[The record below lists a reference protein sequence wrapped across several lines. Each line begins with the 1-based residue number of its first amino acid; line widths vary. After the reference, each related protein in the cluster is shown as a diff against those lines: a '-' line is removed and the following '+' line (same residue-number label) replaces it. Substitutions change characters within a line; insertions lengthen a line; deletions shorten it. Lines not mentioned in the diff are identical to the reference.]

1 MKAYYS
7 TSFGGAEASVY
18 GDYPDPVC
26 GAGQLLVEVR
36 AVSINPVDYKIK
48 RGDLKFIPGAKFPRI
63 FGSDFAGRVRET
75 GSEVRGFKP
84 GDRVYGVTPVMFKS
98 EGALAQL
105 VAVDMKNVHKIAADM
120 SFEEAAS
127 LPVAAL
133 TALNGLRRCGVGTDT
148 RVLIN
153 GGTGGVG
160 HFAIQIAKARGAVV
174 TATCSQANA
183 VLAKKLGADDTIGYS
198 AEELVQCDRTF
209 DAIFDAAGKMHFENI
224 MKLLKKNGTY
234 ATTMIKPL
242 LFLTST
248 WARLLYGRKLTS
260 SNLRALPEDFEELE
274 QLFIEKKLAPVI
286 ESYFTLDKAAE
297 AFEMAEHGN
306 PRGKSIVRI

>member
-36 AVSINPVDYKIK
+36 SVSINPVDFKIK

-84 GDRVYGVTPVMFKS
+84 GDRVYGVTPVIFKS
-98 EGALAQL
+98 AGALAQL
-105 VAVDMKNVHKIAADM
+105 LAVDVKHARKIPAEM

-127 LPVAAL
+127 LPIAAL
-133 TALNGLRRCGVGTDT
+133 TALNGLRRCGVTSGTK
-148 RVLIN
+148 VLIN

-160 HFAIQIAKARGAVV
+160 HFAIQAAKAKGAIV
-174 TATCSQANA
+174 TVTCSPTN
-183 VLAKKLGADDTIGYS
+183 VELAKKLGADETMGYS
-198 AEELVQCDRTF
+198 AEELSQSNKTF
-209 DAIFDAAGKMHFENI
+209 DVIFDAAGKMHLKHI
-224 MKLLKKNGTY
+224 RKLLKKNGIY
-234 ATTMIKPL
+234 ATTMVKPL
-242 LFLTST
+242 LFLTSAWT
-248 WARLLYGRKLTS
+248 QLLHGRKLTS
-260 SNLRALPEDFEELE
+260 SNLRALPEDLDEME
-274 QLFIEKKLAPVI
+274 QLFSDKKLVPVI
-286 ESYFTLDKAAE
+286 ENYFTLETSAA
-297 AFEMAEHGN
+297 AFEMAEHGK
-306 PRGKSIVRI
+306 PRGKIIVRV